1 MNWRVTIGNKQ
12 TNKQPNDPR
21 ASLLSVTNK
30 ALFCNIRHLWS
41 VVQPTNQSVR
51 ISFLYEIIF
60 FVWMFC
66 TTTMFVSPV
75 HDVPA
80 QGCWWLS
87 GASGKHLW
95 HWPSVRRGPLRKK
108 ITSQGQQHAGRGCKN
123 NPIIILGHAP
133 LSGHDGGNPWL
144 SSGKICVPRAW
155 AGAIV

>member
-12 TNKQPNDPR
+12 TNNRLILKQACSWSLRRQSFAISDIFGL
-21 ASLLSVTNK
+21 ASNQQTKVFEFHSYMKLS
-30 ALFCNIRHLWS
+30 S
-41 VVQPTNQSVR
+41 MS
-51 ISFLYEIIF
+51 
-60 FVWMFC
+60 WMFC